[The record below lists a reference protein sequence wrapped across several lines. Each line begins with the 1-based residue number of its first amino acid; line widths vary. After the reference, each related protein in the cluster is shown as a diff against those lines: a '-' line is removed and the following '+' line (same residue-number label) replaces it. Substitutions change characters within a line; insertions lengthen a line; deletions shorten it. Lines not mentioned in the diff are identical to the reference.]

1 MEEQATDIPTRPPTA
16 PPTAQPTA
24 LGVRI
29 EARGLMWLGAVAL
42 LLAVLY
48 LARAALT
55 PILVALAI
63 AYLLDPLADRLEA
76 LKVPRVVATV
86 LLLVTALLA
95 VVAIALLI
103 IPAIVRE
110 SMTFAEKLPDA
121 VSTVLAKVET
131 TFQVQLPRTMGQ
143 AFDEY
148 ATSASGLL
156 ADGARSLWNLFAQGF
171 SGALGLLGAMITIL
185 FAPIFAFFYLRDFN
199 AIVAFVDAHLPP
211 RWAPTVRAYAG
222 EFDRVLSRVV
232 RGQLLVA
239 TILATYFSIALS
251 SIGLE
256 LGVAIGILA
265 GYCNLVPMMSGTV
278 GITLSLLMC
287 LLSGAPLWRYVAVLL
302 VFAIASVAEATV
314 LTPRIV
320 GQQAG
325 LSPVLVI
332 MAVLIGGAMFGFVGV
347 LLAVP
352 LAALLAVV
360 ARHALASYR
369 QRVLQAAS
377 GGQP

>member
-1 MEEQATDIPTRPPTA
+1 MDEPTPAANNA
-16 PPTAQPTA
+16 PSTEQPTA

-29 EARGLMWLGAVAL
+29 EARGLMWLGVAAAVVVL
-42 LLAVLY
+42 LY
-48 LARAALT
+48 LARTALT
-55 PILVALAI
+55 PILIALAI
-63 AYLLDPLADRLEA
+63 AYILDPLADRLEA
-76 LKVPRVVATV
+76 RRVPRTVATV
-86 LLLVTALLA
+86 MLLVGVLLA
-95 VVAIALLI
+95 IVTIALLI
-103 IPAIVRE
+103 IPAVVRE
-110 SMTFAEKLPDA
+110 SMAFAEKLPAA
-121 VSTVLAKVET
+121 VDMLVGKIET
-131 TFQVQLPRTMGQ
+131 TFRVQLPRTLDQ
-143 AFDEY
+143 VFDEY

-156 ADGARSLWNLFAQGF
+156 AGGARSLWNLFAQGF
-171 SGALGLLGAMITIL
+171 SSALGLLGALITIL

-199 AIVAFVDAHLPP
+199 RMVAFVDAHLPP
-211 RWAPTVRAYAG
+211 RWAPAVHAYAR

-239 TILATYFSIALS
+239 TILATFLSVALS

-265 GYCNLVPMMSGTV
+265 GYCNLIPMMSGTV
-278 GITLSLLMC
+278 GVTLSLLMC
-287 LLSGAPLWRYVAVLL
+287 LLSGAPLWRYIAVVAV
-302 VFAIASVAEATV
+302 FACAGIAEATV
-314 LTPRIV
+314 LTPRVV

-352 LAALLAVV
+352 MAALLAVV
-360 ARHALASYR
+360 ARHGLASYR
-369 QRVLQAAS
+369 MRVLHTTT

>member
-1 MEEQATDIPTRPPTA
+1 MEEPTPANNETPVA
-16 PPTAQPTA
+16 EQPTA

-29 EARGLMWLGAVAL
+29 EARGLMWLLVAALVVAL
-42 LLAVLY
+42 LY
-48 LARAALT
+48 LARTALT
-55 PILVALAI
+55 PILMALAV
-63 AYLLDPLADRLEA
+63 AYILDPLADRMEA
-76 LKVPRVVATV
+76 RRVPRVVATV
-86 LLLVTALLA
+86 LLLVGVLLA
-95 VVAIALLI
+95 IVAIALLI
-103 IPAIVRE
+103 IPAVVRE

-121 VSTVLAKVET
+121 VAMLGSKIET
-131 TFQVQLPRTMGQ
+131 TLHIRLPRTLGQ
-143 AFDEY
+143 VFEEY

-156 ADGARSLWNLFAQGF
+156 ADGARSLWNLSVQGF
-171 SGALGLLGAMITIL
+171 SGALGLIGTLITIL

-199 AIVAFVDAHLPP
+199 AMVAFVDAHLPP
-211 RWAPTVRAYAG
+211 RWATAVRAYAR

-239 TILATYFSIALS
+239 TTLATFLSIALS

-265 GYCNLVPMMSGTV
+265 GYCNLIPMMSGTV
-278 GITLSLLMC
+278 GVTLSLLMC
-287 LLSGAPLWRYVAVLL
+287 LLSGAPLWRYIAVVAV
-302 VFAIASVAEATV
+302 FALAGATEATV

-320 GQQAG
+320 GQQVG

-352 LAALLAVV
+352 AAALLAVV
-360 ARHALASYR
+360 ARHGLAAYR
-369 QRVLQAAS
+369 MRVLHTAT